1 MSSSN
6 FLEFQTSHSQDSV
19 PGFWKLAPGRALS
32 LQPRQPGW
40 LRVAQG
46 QVWVTLGARHQG
58 AGNELGDFFLH
69 AGEQLAVHPG
79 QHLVLEPFARAQ
91 QQAVFFEWTPSL
103 DTVQAPVAQN
113 AGAVTLPLRELGQA
127 LGMAGSALAHLGM
140 GLLAYG
146 RQLVSGRP
154 VVQAPHCS

>member
-6 FLEFQTSHSQDSV
+6 FLEFQTSHSQDTV

-69 AGEQLAVHPG
+69 VGEQLAVRPG
-79 QHLVLEPFARAQ
+79 QHLVLEPFERAQ

-103 DTVQAPVAQN
+103 EADQAPAVQN
-113 AGAVTLPLRELGQA
+113 AEAVTLPLRDLGLA
-127 LGMAGSALAHLGM
+127 LGLVGSALAHLGM

-146 RQLVSGRP
+146 RHLVSGRP

>member
-6 FLEFQTSHSQDSV
+6 FLEFQTSHGQDSV

-32 LQPRQPGW
+32 LQPRQSGL

-46 QVWVTLGARHQG
+46 QVWVTRDAPHQG

-69 AGEQLAVHPG
+69 AGEQMAVSPD
-79 QHLVLEPFARAQ
+79 QHLVLEPFARGQ
-91 QQAVFFEWTPSL
+91 QQAVFFEWTPGL
-103 DTVQAPVAQN
+103 DAVQAPVAQST
-113 AGAVTLPLRELGQA
+113 GALTRPLRELALA
-127 LGMAGSALAHLGM
+127 LGMVGSALGHLGM

-146 RQLVSGRP
+146 RQVVSGRP